1 MSAPPFA
8 LELQRY
14 GPAMET
20 ADAVAPATARRY
32 CRNLAESHYEN
43 FTVASRLLPRN
54 LRQHFCNVYAYC
66 RWADDLADEVAS
78 GDEGLRLLSW
88 WESQLDAMYEG
99 RTWHPVFV
107 ALAETVAQFNIPRE
121 PLADLLIAF
130 RQDQTVKRYAT
141 WDDLM
146 GYCRNSANPV
156 GRLVL
161 YLARRRREEL
171 LPLSDAVCTGLQLA
185 NFWQD
190 LDRDL
195 DIGRIYVPQ
204 QAMDATGVSLDD
216 FCARRASPE
225 FRRMMADLVAQ
236 ARAML
241 NQGWPLVGA
250 MPGRLRVA
258 MALFIQ
264 GGLTILDAI
273 EAQQYDVWQR
283 RPIVSRGK
291 KMRLLVAALAVA
303 CFPGR
308 RSNPR
313 HAVAEP

>member
-1 MSAPPFA
+1 MSATPFA

-14 GPAMET
+14 GPEMGT
-20 ADAVAPATARRY
+20 ADAVAPATARQY
-32 CRNLAESHYEN
+32 CRNLAETHYEN
-43 FTVASRLLPRN
+43 FIVASKLLPRD

-78 GDEGLRLLSW
+78 GEEGLRLLDW
-88 WESQLDAMYEG
+88 WEAQLDAMYEG

-107 ALAETVAQFNIPRE
+107 ALAETVAQFDIPRE
-121 PLADLLIAF
+121 PLADLLTAF
-130 RQDQTVKRYAT
+130 RQDQTKKRYAS
-141 WDDLM
+141 WDGLL

-161 YLARRRREEL
+161 YLARRHREEL

-190 LDRDL
+190 LGRDL
-195 DIGRIYVPQ
+195 DIGRIYVPLGVMEAFGLTEDNFCTR
-204 QAMDATGVSLDD
+204 QAT
-216 FCARRASPE
+216 PE
-225 FRRMMADLVAQ
+225 FRRMMADVVDR

-241 NQGWPLVGA
+241 NTGWPLVGA
-250 MPGRLRVA
+250 MPGRLRIT

-264 GGLTILDAI
+264 GGLTILNAI
-273 EAQQYDVWQR
+273 EAQDYDVWQH
-283 RPIVSRGK
+283 RPTVSRGQQL
-291 KMRLLVAALAVA
+291 RLVFRAVAAA

-308 RSNPR
+308 SGSPNRV
-313 HAVAEP
+313 VAER

>member
-1 MSAPPFA
+1 M
-8 LELQRY
+8 
-14 GPAMET
+14 GT

-32 CRNLAESHYEN
+32 CRNLAHSHYEN
-43 FTVASRLLPRN
+43 FTVASRLLPRG

-78 GDEGLRLLSW
+78 GDEGLRLLAW
-88 WESQLDAMYEG
+88 WESQLDAMYAG

-107 ALAETVAQFNIPRE
+107 ALAETVAQFDIPRQ

-130 RQDQTVKRYAT
+130 RQDQTVKRYAS
-141 WDDLM
+141 WDELL
-146 GYCRNSANPV
+146 GYCRHSANPV

-161 YLARRRREEL
+161 YLARRHREEL

-190 LDRDL
+190 LGRDL

-204 QAMDATGVSLDD
+204 QAMDDAGLTLDD
-216 FCARRASPE
+216 FCTRQATPG
-225 FRRMMADLVAQ
+225 FRRMMANLVAR

-241 NQGWPLVGA
+241 HTGWPLVGA
-250 MPGRLRVA
+250 MPGRLRIT

-264 GGLTILDAI
+264 GGLAILDAI
-273 EAQQYDVWQR
+273 EAQQYDVWRR
-283 RPIVSRGK
+283 RPTVGRGQRL
-291 KMRLLVAALAVA
+291 RLLIAALAAA

-308 RSNPR
+308 V
-313 HAVAEP
+313 VAQP